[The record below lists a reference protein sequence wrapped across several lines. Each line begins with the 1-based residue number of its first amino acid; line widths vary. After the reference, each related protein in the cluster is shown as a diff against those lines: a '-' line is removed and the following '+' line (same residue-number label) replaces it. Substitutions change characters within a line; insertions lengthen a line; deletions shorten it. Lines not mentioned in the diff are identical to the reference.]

1 MKEVRVVYEVG
12 DLVKIQDKYALDRSH
27 PYANEYNLPSHQT
40 NPVTYGLV
48 VGRTIPWHEAYNVA
62 GTVYE
67 DDSPTRYWDNVNY
80 APYHV
85 MVLGEKRKL
94 EWVSPEYMELIG

>member
-1 MKEVRVVYEVG
+1 MKETRMTYEVG
-12 DLVKIQDKYALDRSH
+12 DLVRIQDKYAKDYSHFLDKTQ
-27 PYANEYNLPSHQT
+27 EY
-40 NPVTYGLV
+40 GIV
-48 VGRTIPWHEAYNVA
+48 VGRTIPWHEAYEMA
-62 GTVYE
+62 QDD